1 MTNTQVNPGGGGSA
15 CIVSLGNYT
24 GTGGVQEIFD
34 FQSVHFENSA
44 AAYTGS
50 STNRGIFCSDST
62 VSYIRELNVS
72 GSQFNN
78 SGGEPL
84 FVLNSATAQ
93 EMWDFEGSYF
103 ICSATNL
110 TLNPISGGAQP
121 AYKNT
126 FKNNSFCGASTITGD
141 ASQYLESG
149 GNNYGATTLTGAFAG
164 ASFDGDIMSSLS
176 DTATGPISCSGPSCK
191 ISFTPTLTFGGSST
205 GITTSTAIGTAW
217 RTSEGGFGAQTN
229 MQLTSV
235 GSATGNAV
243 FGGLPYSCSGV
254 QMGSVPWIL
263 TGMQSL
269 TSPVTLENDAS
280 TDIVP
285 YETGAT
291 GNTQLTN
298 SNFTSSSHIQG
309 LVRCARRTELRLSST
324 LSTNEA

>member
-1 MTNTQVNPGGGGSA
+1 MGWTAVSDFVYFTKTTSSGGGGPNTFTMTNTQVNPGGGGSA
-15 CIVSLGNYT
+15 CMVSLGNYT

-126 FKNNSFCGASTITGD
+126 FKNNSFCGASTTG
-141 ASQYLESG
+141 L
-149 GNNYGATTLTGAFAG
+149 F
-164 ASFDGDIMSSLS
+164 
-176 DTATGPISCSGPSCK
+176 
-191 ISFTPTLTFGGSST
+191 
-205 GITTSTAIGTAW
+205 
-217 RTSEGGFGAQTN
+217 
-229 MQLTSV
+229 
-235 GSATGNAV
+235 
-243 FGGLPYSCSGV
+243 
-254 QMGSVPWIL
+254 
-263 TGMQSL
+263 
-269 TSPVTLENDAS
+269 
-280 TDIVP
+280 
-285 YETGAT
+285 
-291 GNTQLTN
+291 
-298 SNFTSSSHIQG
+298 
-309 LVRCARRTELRLSST
+309 SST
-324 LSTNEA
+324 LM